1 MNSSTPHSESNTT
14 QLHIYTDGGYQS
26 KHHIGGWGYVFILED
41 SPIYT
46 QHGSCQH
53 SSSLEMELM
62 AAVQALSKVKTQI
75 ADTLKFKEFESV
87 ILHTDSKILIEGLEG
102 KIERYRQQSW
112 LHLSGRPVES
122 KTLWEKF
129 DQLTDQLNVTVKW
142 VKGHNGNLG
151 NQMADELARQAI
163 QTHLTQ

>member
-1 MNSSTPHSESNTT
+1 
-14 QLHIYTDGGYQS
+14 
-26 KHHIGGWGYVFILED
+26 
-41 SPIYT
+41 
-46 QHGSCQH
+46 
-53 SSSLEMELM
+53 M